1 MGGGCWLGGM
11 CSCGVRVGNGGIIAG
26 ICIATFPV
34 VCVVVVVGV
43 RIVLIS
49 IINVASAGS
58 KRERGKKGHNK
69 CHGPIS

>member
-1 MGGGCWLGGM
+1 MG
-11 CSCGVRVGNGGIIAG
+11 VGNGGVVAG
-26 ICIATFPV
+26 IRIATLPV
-34 VCVVVVVGV
+34 VRIVVVVGV

-49 IINVASAGS
+49 IINIASAGS